1 MAGMHA
7 LNRKSTAATGIQI
20 GPGLHAGTPHLPES
34 KPKEHKKERCK
45 GCGLWVG
52 KMESCELCES
62 SKVKQQADIAQRTY
76 VRPWSGPSKQKMP
89 HEHVMEK
96 CGSCGLWKFRRGA
109 CEHCDQLETTKQ
121 AARGINR
128 RSLASN
134 LASGRSFSMAGMHAL
149 NRKST
154 AATGIQIGPG
164 LHAGT
169 PHLPESKPKEHKKER
184 CKGCGLW
191 VGKMESC
198 ELCES
203 SKVKQQADAKLKTR
217 PRLRPQSASGME
229 LGSSLRNAVE
239 VHAMRQ
245 MELQAARRHTP
256 TWTEGSSGKGVMLH
270 RYSLVP

>member
-1 MAGMHA
+1 MSRAMVH
-7 LNRKSTAATGIQI
+7 
-20 GPGLHAGTPHLPES
+20 P
-34 KPKEHKKERCK
+34 KERCTS
-45 GCGLWVG
+45 CGVWRDKRSDCYFCTKNPTRLQALAAQQRRG
-52 KMESCELCES
+52 S
-62 SKVKQQADIAQRTY
+62 QADLR
-76 VRPWSGPSKQKMP
+76 
-89 HEHVMEK
+89 
-96 CGSCGLWKFRRGA
+96 
-109 CEHCDQLETTKQ
+109 
-121 AARGINR
+121 
-128 RSLASN
+128 
-134 LASGRSFSMAGMHAL
+134 SGRSFSMAGMHAL